1 VVAGALVFAHFQ
13 NTARDKDQLVSAAVD
28 QVFFQRHRYF
38 SDPDLIR
45 PAIRQWHEQF
55 KQYTPEVAYH
65 GEDRATVTFRSGN
78 RTVARAEMRRYAQG
92 MWMRPI
98 PFRRR
103 RFQDPYYPPQS

>member
-1 VVAGALVFAHFQ
+1 
-13 NTARDKDQLVSAAVD
+13 VSAAVD

-103 RFQDPYYPPQS
+103 RFQDPYYPPQSTAMPPMMGDAAPRNP